1 MNNFLIE
8 NKFPGTMK
16 KIFTFIFALL
26 AMAVTAQERTSYNVS
41 IASENDQR
49 GLVNYSYRAGAPHTP
64 SESHTFTASEGDLIS
79 AWAMPKNGWKFKQWT
94 ENGQVVA
101 TAEELQE
108 TMGNYIFN
116 LHEHR
121 NLVAEFKLDNSGW
134 LVGPTAYV
142 DNKVKGGF
150 HSLDVFSTYDI
161 EYTFDNVV
169 PVDITSSWGTVVMT
183 HTSNTARIYYKL
195 ITYGFDKETQTYR
208 YSDTKPTFSTG
219 FGGFVPAATQ
229 YTEPITVPMGYSWLR
244 FVVLDEQSGWSFQK
258 RSEEFVIKIYR
269 REPKVIVST
278 DHNNYGTVSGGG
290 TYSCGEEVTVKAT
303 PREGYRFVCWEQ
315 ISPYYKRISND
326 AEFKFKIESDTE
338 LEAVFEPTPFP
349 LFFFD
354 DDRESD
360 DKNATLIAGCY
371 NDNKFYDVHLRDRIL
386 WCDKRWNTI
395 CLPFSL
401 PDFSAAVATPLRGAT
416 VKKLVSSSY
425 TQATKTLTLNF
436 KTVDAIEAGKPY
448 IVRWETPYS
457 ESAIPH
463 PVFEMVQISSNAA
476 SKTETDFVDFV
487 GNYSTINLT
496 GDDRTVLYLGSGSK
510 LYYPRV
516 DMPVNAFRG
525 VFRLKGLTAGDLP
538 GSEAKN
544 IVLDFGDG
552 ETTSIDYSQ
561 QTKMVTV
568 EENYHSIDG
577 RKLVGKPTAKGV
589 YIQNGRKV
597 VIK

>member
-1 MNNFLIE
+1 
-8 NKFPGTMK
+8 MK
-16 KIFTFIFALL
+16 KIFAFIYALL
-26 AMAVTAQERTSYNVS
+26 AMATTTQAQTGYNVS
-41 IASENDQR
+41 IVSENDQR
-49 GLVNYSYRAGAPHTP
+49 GLVNYNYRAGAPHTP
-64 SESHTFTASEGDLIS
+64 SGSHTFTANEGDLICV
-79 AWAMPKNGWKFKQWT
+79 WAMPKNGWKFKQWT

-195 ITYGFDKETQTYR
+195 ITRDFSTGR
-208 YSDTKPTFSTG
+208 YSDTIPTFSTG
-219 FGGFVPAATQ
+219 FGGFVPTATQ
-229 YTEPITVPMGYSWLR
+229 YTDSITVPMGYSWLR
-244 FVVLDEQSGWSFQK
+244 FVVLDEQSGWSFKK

-269 REPKVIVST
+269 IEPILRVST
-278 DHNNYGTVSGGG
+278 NNVNYGTVSGGG
-290 TYSCGEEVTVKAT
+290 QYFCGEQVTVKAT
-303 PREGYRFVCWEQ
+303 PREGFRFCYWEQ
-315 ISPYYKRISND
+315 ISPYHKRISND
-326 AEFKFKIESDTE
+326 AEFKFKIESDTQ

-349 LFFFD
+349 LFLYD
-354 DDRESD
+354 DDRESNA
-360 DKNATLIAGCY
+360 KNADLIVGCY
-371 NDNKFYDVHLRDRIL
+371 NDNNFYDVHLRDRIL

-401 PDFSAAVATPLRGAT
+401 PDFSAVVDTPLRGAT

-476 SKTETDFVDFV
+476 SQIETEFVDFV

-538 GSEAKN
+538 SSEAKN

-552 ETTSIDYSQ
+552 ETTSIEIDKYGYGR
-561 QTKMVTV
+561 
-568 EENYHSIDG
+568 EENYYSIDG
-577 RKLVGKPTAKGV
+577 IKLNGEPTKKGIYIHNGK
-589 YIQNGRKV
+589 KV
-597 VIK
+597 KKESP